1 MIKLIYKVLKKVI
14 MAFLIIYA
22 YNSLGIPNNL
32 LIPMNIFTIF
42 LVFKFNFIGLI
53 GLILFKIINFG

>member
-1 MIKLIYKVLKKVI
+1 

>member
-1 MIKLIYKVLKKVI
+1 MIKLIYKVLKRII

-32 LIPMNIFTIF
+32 LIPMNILTIF